1 MGATENLTAAQLDQ
15 LRTLTRELPEIDRV
29 VRVDGDGL
37 WKLSLPTRSNDIVL
51 VRFESLGK

>member
-29 VRVDGDGL
+29 VLVDGDGL